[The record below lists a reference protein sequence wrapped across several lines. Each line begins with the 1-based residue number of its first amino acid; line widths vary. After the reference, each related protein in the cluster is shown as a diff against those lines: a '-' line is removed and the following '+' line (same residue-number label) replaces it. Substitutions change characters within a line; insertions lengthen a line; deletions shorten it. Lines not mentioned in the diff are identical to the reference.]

1 MRPRNLHIGRARK
14 EYNLLI
20 LKCVCK
26 KWFGR
31 SRSRWKISGCK
42 VKVLAAAI
50 NNFFFV
56 LARKLLTLKLVR
68 LAQQLLHCAGKNS
81 FGTTVVT
88 LCREKFVWHNSCY
101 IVQGKIGFL
110 FLSERVFAIIVNCE
124 L

>member
-50 NNFFFV
+50 NNFFCTSKEITNIEV
-56 LARKLLTLKLVR
+56 
-68 LAQQLLHCAGKNS
+68 GS